1 MWLDQKLGS
10 KIKKGLTVHS
20 FEHPIVLSGDRRYIH
35 SPSFA
40 LGFTL
45 IELMV
50 TVAMIAILAAI
61 AIPSYQYYVI
71 KNAESNAKAQMKTLA
86 IELEKWR
93 ATNLSYRGFYP
104 STCSTDPASPD
115 TLNTSGA
122 IYENCYDNPTTNTT
136 LYVPK
141 GSNASNFRYQI
152 VVTDYADT
160 SKSLIPVAST
170 NNPNLSQ
177 PALGRAWAMVA
188 TANSNLRGAPFIY
201 LDSRGIACSTT
212 NSTLT
217 ASDIASGHNCG
228 TTAVSNW

>member
-20 FEHPIVLSGDRRYIH
+20 FEHPIVLSGDRRYVH

-86 IELEKWR
+86 LELEKWR

-104 STCSTDPASPD
+104 SKCSTNPLSPSIV
-115 TLNTSGA
+115 NTSGA
-122 IYENCYDNPTTNTT
+122 TYENCYDNPDTNTS

-141 GSNASNFRYQI
+141 GSNASNYRYQI
-152 VVTDYADT
+152 VISDYTAT
-160 SKSLIPVAST
+160 SSSLIPIVDDE
-170 NNPNLSQ
+170 NPNIVQ

-188 TANSNLRGAPFIY
+188 TANSNLRGAPMIY

-217 ASDIASGHNCG
+217 ATDIASGHNCG

>member
-10 KIKKGLTVHS
+10 KIKKGLTVYS

-35 SPSFA
+35 SPSLA

-61 AIPSYQYYVI
+61 AMPSYQRYVV
-71 KNAESNAKAQMKTLA
+71 KNAESNAKADMKTLA

-104 STCSTDPASPD
+104 SKCSTNPLSPSIV
-115 TLNTSGA
+115 NTSGA
-122 IYENCYDNPTTNTT
+122 TYENCYDNPTTNTT

-152 VVTDYADT
+152 VITDYADT

-177 PALGRAWAMVA
+177 PALGRNWAMVA

>member
-1 MWLDQKLGS
+1 MFRQQS
-10 KIKKGLTVHS
+10 
-20 FEHPIVLSGDRRYIH
+20 
-35 SPSFA
+35 A
-40 LGFTL
+40 LHKEIMPVNSLFFVAGFTL

-50 TVAMIAILAAI
+50 TVAMVAILAAI
-61 AIPSYQYYVI
+61 AMPSYQRYVV
-71 KNAESNAKAQMKTLA
+71 KNAESNAKADMKTLA

-104 STCSTDPASPD
+104 STCSTNPLSPSIV
-115 TLNTSGA
+115 NTSGA
-122 IYENCYDNPTTNTT
+122 TYENCYDNPDTNTS

-152 VVTDYADT
+152 VITDYADT

-170 NNPNLSQ
+170 DNPNLSQ
-177 PALGRAWAMVA
+177 PALGRNWAMVA
-188 TANSNLRGAPFIY
+188 TANSNLRGAPMIY

-217 ASDIASGHNCG
+217 ATDIASGHNCG

>member
-1 MWLDQKLGS
+1 MFRQQS
-10 KIKKGLTVHS
+10 
-20 FEHPIVLSGDRRYIH
+20 
-35 SPSFA
+35 A
-40 LGFTL
+40 LHKEIMPVNSLFFVAGFTL

-50 TVAMIAILAAI
+50 TVAMVAILAAI
-61 AIPSYQYYVI
+61 AMPSYQRYVV
-71 KNAESNAKAQMKTLA
+71 KNAESNAKADMKTLA

-104 STCSTDPASPD
+104 SKCSTNPLSPSIV
-115 TLNTSGA
+115 NTSGA
-122 IYENCYDNPTTNTT
+122 TYENCYDNPDTNTS

-141 GSNASNFRYQI
+141 GSNASNYRYQI
-152 VVTDYADT
+152 VISDYTAT
-160 SKSLIPVAST
+160 SSSLIPIVDDE
-170 NNPNLSQ
+170 NPNIVQ

-188 TANSNLRGAPFIY
+188 TANSNLRGAPMIY

-212 NSTLT
+212 NSTLK

>member
-10 KIKKGLTVHS
+10 KIKKGLTVYS

-71 KNAESNAKAQMKTLA
+71 KSAESNAKAQMKTLA

-104 STCSTDPASPD
+104 STCSTDPASPN

-122 IYENCYDNPTTNTT
+122 TYENCYDNPDTNTS

-141 GSNASNFRYQI
+141 GSNASNYRYQI
-152 VVTDYADT
+152 VISDYTAP
-160 SKSLIPVAST
+160 SSSLIPIVDDE
-170 NNPNLSQ
+170 NPNIVQ

>member
-1 MWLDQKLGS
+1 MFRQQS
-10 KIKKGLTVHS
+10 
-20 FEHPIVLSGDRRYIH
+20 
-35 SPSFA
+35 A
-40 LGFTL
+40 LHKEIMPVNSLFFVAGFTL

-50 TVAMIAILAAI
+50 TVAMVAILAAI
-61 AIPSYQYYVI
+61 AMPSYQRYVV
-71 KNAESNAKAQMKTLA
+71 KNAESNAKADMKTLA

-104 STCSTDPASPD
+104 SKCSTNPLSPSIV
-115 TLNTSGA
+115 NTSGA
-122 IYENCYDNPTTNTT
+122 TYENCYDNPDTNTS

-141 GSNASNFRYQI
+141 GSNASNYRYQI
-152 VVTDYADT
+152 VISDYTAT
-160 SKSLIPVAST
+160 SSSLIPIVDDE
-170 NNPNLSQ
+170 NPNIVQ

-188 TANSNLRGAPFIY
+188 TANSNLRGAPMIY

-217 ASDIASGHNCG
+217 ATDIASGHNCG

>member
-10 KIKKGLTVHS
+10 KIKKGLTVYS

-104 STCSTDPASPD
+104 STCSTNPLSPSIV
-115 TLNTSGA
+115 NTSGVT
-122 IYENCYDNPTTNTT
+122 YENCYDNPDTNTS

-141 GSNASNFRYQI
+141 GSNASNYRYQI
-152 VVTDYADT
+152 VISDYTAP
-160 SKSLIPVAST
+160 SSSLIPIVDDE
-170 NNPNLSQ
+170 NPNIVQ

-217 ASDIASGHNCG
+217 AATIASSHNCG